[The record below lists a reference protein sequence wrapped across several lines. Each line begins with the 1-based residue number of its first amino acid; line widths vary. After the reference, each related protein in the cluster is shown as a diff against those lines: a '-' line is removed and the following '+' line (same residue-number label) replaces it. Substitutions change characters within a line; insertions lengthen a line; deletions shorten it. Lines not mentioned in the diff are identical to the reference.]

1 MRSTDFS
8 QFKEPERLIAQR
20 SNNAHAIKTKVWL
33 ERDAQ
38 SGSVKAKSAIRADSG
53 RLAVAQSQ

>member
-20 SNNAHAIKTKVWL
+20 SNIAHAIKTKVWL
-33 ERDAQ
+33 ERDVK
-38 SGSVKAKSAIRADSG
+38 SGSEKAKSAIRAASC
-53 RLAVAQSQ
+53 RLAVA